1 MQKGVA
7 LIVVTKQGDV
17 VRSGFGESSESLIK
31 LMFPNLPEEA
41 LSAGPIVETLR
52 LADEN
57 STLFVNEPVDGSP
70 VIINHSLEGLL
81 KEMKE

>member
-1 MQKGVA
+1 MKKGVA

-31 LMFPNLPEEA
+31 LMFPNLPKESLLEEPVA
-41 LSAGPIVETLR
+41 ETLR

-57 STLFVNEPVDGSP
+57 STLFINEPVDGSP